1 MRLVAASAAA
11 LVLCGTAAAAL
22 PRHGALVPG
31 ATLAGIR
38 LGDTT
43 AQVRAKLG
51 SDHGVCK
58 GCATTTW
65 YYTYRPFTRR
75 GLAVELT
82 AGRVSAVYTVWQ
94 PTGWTGPSGL
104 ELGAIDAQITTLTG
118 ASIPIV
124 CSGYDARV
132 TDRGRTRTV
141 YYVFRGELWG
151 FGLMRAQAD
160 PCR

>member
-1 MRLVAASAAA
+1 MRLVAACAAA
-11 LVLCGTAAAAL
+11 LVLTGTAAAAL
-22 PRHGALVPG
+22 PRHGTLVPG
-31 ATLAGIR
+31 STLGGIR
-38 LGDTT
+38 LGER
-43 AQVRAKLG
+43 AAAVRAKLG
-51 SDHGVCK
+51 SDRGVCTA
-58 GCATTTW
+58 CATTTW
-65 YYTYRPFTRR
+65 YYTYRSFTRR

-82 AGRVSAVYTVWQ
+82 QGRVSAVYTVWQ
-94 PTGWTGPSGL
+94 PRGWTGPKGL
-104 ELGAIDAQITTLTG
+104 QLGAVDAQITTLTG

-151 FGLMRAQAD
+151 FGLMRAQAN